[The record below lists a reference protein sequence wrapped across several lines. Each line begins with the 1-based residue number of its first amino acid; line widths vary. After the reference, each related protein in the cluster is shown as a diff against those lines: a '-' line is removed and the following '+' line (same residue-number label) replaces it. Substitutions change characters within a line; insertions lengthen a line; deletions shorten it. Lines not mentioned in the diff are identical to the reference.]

1 MDLLPPEPVAG
12 LCQKGSRG
20 GDHGANAGACQGATS
35 GRDARRRTDIDR
47 NVSGDAASRPYI
59 APICLHA
66 VTKLIF
72 SLALGR

>member
-1 MDLLPPEPVAG
+1 MARTSAPAKAQP
-12 LCQKGSRG
+12 
-20 GDHGANAGACQGATS
+20 S
-35 GRDARRRTDIDR
+35 GRDARRRMDIDR

-59 APICLHA
+59 ASICLHA